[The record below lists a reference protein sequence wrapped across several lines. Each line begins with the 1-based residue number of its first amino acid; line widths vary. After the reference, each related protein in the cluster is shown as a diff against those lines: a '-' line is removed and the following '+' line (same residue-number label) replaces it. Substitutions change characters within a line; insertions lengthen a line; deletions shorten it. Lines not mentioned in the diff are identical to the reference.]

1 MIRCRNCKRKN
12 IKKIIYIG
20 KQVVSSIFPKKKIN
34 NQKKYSLDLYKCNNC
49 KLVQLG
55 KSIPLGNMYGE
66 TYGYRSSL
74 SKLMVNHLYKKFLKL
89 KKISKLKSN
98 SNILDIGSSDS
109 TFLNF
114 FSNEKKKYNCLGI
127 DPSAKKYL
135 KYYNNDVNLI
145 VDYFSAKAVNSCLK
159 KLKLKNKKFKLISS
173 FAMFYDIDEPNKFCK
188 DISSLLEKDGLWV
201 LEMSYFPMLLSNLTY
216 DQICHEHVTYYT
228 LDVFKKIIEKN
239 GLKVIDFSF
248 NIINGGSIEIICAP
262 KKSKIKVNL
271 EKIKKQIELEN
282 RITNID
288 YSKFNLRVDNIKK
301 TTNLLLENIKNAK
314 KKIIGYGAATKGN
327 IVLNHCGINSEKI
340 SLICDENEEK
350 FGRYTPG
357 SKIKIISKKAMR
369 RINPNYLLVMIW
381 SFKSEV
387 IRQEKKYI
395 KKGGKLIFHLP
406 FLHIVDKEN
415 YIDHLSENFEAFSYK

>member
-1 MIRCRNCKRKN
+1 MIKCRNCSS
-12 IKKIIYIG
+12 KKLKKVIFIG
-20 KQVVSSIFPKKKIN
+20 KQVVSSIFPKKKVVN
-34 NQKKYSLDLYKCNNC
+34 NKKYSLDLYKCENC
-49 KLVQLG
+49 ELVQLG

-89 KKISKLKSN
+89 QKICKLKKN

-114 FSNEKKKYNCLGI
+114 FSNKRKNYNCLGI

-135 KYYNNDVNLI
+135 KYYNKDVNLI
-145 VDYFSAKAVNSCLK
+145 VDYFSAKSVNSALK
-159 KLKLKNKKFKLISS
+159 NFKLKNKKFKLISS

-188 DISSLLEKDGLWV
+188 DIRSLLDNDGIWI

-248 NIINGGSIEIICAP
+248 NVINGGSIEIICAP
-262 KKSKIKVNL
+262 KRSKIKAKL
-271 EKIKKQIELEN
+271 DKIKKQIELEN
-282 RITNID
+282 KITNTD

-301 TTNLLLENIKNAK
+301 TTNLLLENIKKAK

-327 IVLNHCGINSEKI
+327 IVLNHCDISSHKI
-340 SLICDENEEK
+340 PLICDENEEK

-357 SKIKIISKKAMR
+357 SNIKIISKKEMR
-369 RINPNYLLVMIW
+369 RINPDYLLVMIW

-387 IRQEKKYI
+387 IKQEIKYI
-395 KKGGKLIFHLP
+395 KRGGKLIFHLP
-406 FLHIVDKEN
+406 FLHVVDKSN
-415 YIDHLSENFEAFSYK
+415 YIDHLNENFEAFSYK